1 MVFWIHLLLNPL
13 ISFSRMSVQLVK
25 QALGVFSL
33 KYSLCSFCKDLVASQ
48 PTGRAFL
55 TIINKLLLYR
65 FLQNLESRPQGPSSL
80 ATAESRPL
88 GSFYSSA
95 GFLGPLVPPGITYG
109 SLALSLSDSW
119 PLSLS
124 SVCDPQSSAAE

>member
-1 MVFWIHLLLNPL
+1 MVFWIHLPLNPL

-55 TIINKLLLYR
+55 TIITLLLYR

-109 SLALSLSDSW
+109 GLALSPSDSW
-119 PLSLS
+119 PLRLS